1 MKSVCLGRGLN
12 VKSIKFNYDNNTFD
26 PDTWPTEVEQIKQW
40 VELLIRTEKDK
51 YKIYNENFGMD
62 FSDIIGYR
70 LPRSVQVSEI
80 IRRLKRTI
88 VNGCDH
94 VIDAR
99 DFTFD
104 NGTFTFTLVLD
115 LDEKEVVIHV

>member
-1 MKSVCLGRGLN
+1 MN
-12 VKSIKFNYDNNTFD
+12 IIKSIKFNYDTNTFIVD
-26 PDTWPTEVEQIKQW
+26 DQPNEVEQIKQW
-40 VELLIRTEKDK
+40 VELLIKVEKDK

-62 FSDIIGYR
+62 FSDIVGYR

-88 VNGCDH
+88 LNGCDH
-94 VIDAR
+94 VTDVR

-104 NGTFTFTLVLD
+104 KGTFTFTIITD
-115 LDEKEVVIHV
+115 LGEEVVMYV

>member
-1 MKSVCLGRGLN
+1 M
-12 VKSIKFNYDNNTFD
+12 KSIKFNYDNNTFD

>member
-1 MKSVCLGRGLN
+1 MN
-12 VKSIKFNYDNNTFD
+12 TIKSIKFNYDTNTFD
-26 PDTWPTEVEQIKQW
+26 VDNLPDEVEQVKQW
-40 VELLIRTEKDK
+40 VELLIKVEKDK

-62 FSDIIGYR
+62 FSDIVGYR

-88 VNGCDH
+88 LNGCDH
-94 VIDAR
+94 ATDVR

-104 NGTFTFTLVLD
+104 KGTFTFTIITD
-115 LDEKEVVIHV
+115 LGEEVILSVC